1 MLNNLTNSWN
11 DDESEQGC
19 DLWIHRS
26 HMLRAFFVVPVF
38 EKPLSKHEVDLPRG
52 SKLELYWHRCRLHWS
67 FIRCSHWLVIERRD
81 NRKYTGSHVEYM
93 SQFGTRVVAEICHA
107 KQNIPFSSQSP
118 HHDNDAVVM
127 FPVTCLLFGAHQRK
141 ATYPGYFLC
150 HSYAFWGCNH
160 DWQQTGK
167 PQAEEVRMYWWSN
180 PSHFTTVKQGYC
192 PSVFHKLSSCLEEID
207 CSMTDAVKLATWW
220 VFQGESS
227 ILSCLA
233 YCTLS
238 TVTQTTTGTSR
249 VDLFQGFS
257 TEDSKITSVLKNQ
270 CSLPEHRNRFDNWR
284 WSIVKFVQNLMFMYG
299 S

>member
-11 DDESEQGC
+11 DDESERGC
-19 DLWIHRS
+19 DLCIHRS
-26 HMLRAFFVVPVF
+26 HMLRAFIVVPVF

-81 NRKYTGSHVEYM
+81 NRKYIGSHVEYM

-107 KQNIPFSSQSP
+107 KQNISFSSQSP

-127 FPVTCLLFGAHQRK
+127 FPVTCLLFGAQRK
-141 ATYPGYFLC
+141 ATYPGYYLC
-150 HSYAFWGCNH
+150 HSYPFWGCNH

-192 PSVFHKLSSCLEEID
+192 PSVFPGVSH
-207 CSMTDAVKLATWW
+207 V
-220 VFQGESS
+220 V
-227 ILSCLA
+227 ILFRGDRLQHDWCGKVGNL
-233 YCTLS
+233 
-238 TVTQTTTGTSR
+238 VG
-249 VDLFQGFS
+249 
-257 TEDSKITSVLKNQ
+257 
-270 CSLPEHRNRFDNWR
+270 LPRRIIK
-284 WSIVKFVQNLMFMYG
+284 SLMFGILYTVHCTTNYYWY
-299 S
+299 